1 MLITRR
7 IVAEQLSEYLRQ
19 RLSQAELVDWV
30 ERQVMDGEFESDAA
44 RDAAARLGVADVRA
58 FGLTWDDCRDIL
70 RDLGFDA
77 HVEVR
82 AA

>member
-1 MLITRR
+1 MMTRKIIADQLI
-7 IVAEQLSEYLRQ
+7 AYLRQ
-19 RLSQAELVDWV
+19 QLSQAELVDWA
-30 ERQVMDGEFESDAA
+30 ERQVMDGAFDSNAA
-44 RDAAARLGVADVRA
+44 RDAAAPLGVADVRA